1 MLKINDLK
9 IFADDARI
17 LSVPELHI
25 PSRTSGLL
33 TGGNRSGRSL
43 LLRAIHGEYR
53 GIDGDIMI
61 KDESIRSRKVK
72 RKTILIQP
80 EIHLLDRKSV
90 RDNLRIPLP
99 KLTARQSERVDQ
111 LSRIVGIEMLLDV
124 PAGRLSYSEKI
135 MVEMVRAVVQLPFA
149 ILIDDIDV
157 YFDTEQYLKVMQML
171 RVAVD
176 GGTAILATA
185 KSKLDEFDRYF
196 LIEQGIL
203 REEKA

>member
-9 IFADDARI
+9 IFADDRQI
-17 LSVPELHI
+17 LSVPELHL

-53 GIDGDIMI
+53 SIDGEILV

-80 EIHLLDRKSV
+80 EIHLLEKKSV
-90 RDNLRIPLP
+90 RDNLCIPLP
-99 KLTARQSERVDQ
+99 KLTPRQNERVEQ
-111 LSRIVGIEMLLDV
+111 LSQIVGIDGLLDTPV
-124 PAGRLSYSEKI
+124 GRLSYSEKI
-135 MVEMVRAVVQLPFA
+135 MFEMIRAVVQLPFA
-149 ILIDDIDV
+149 ILIDDLDV
-157 YFDTEQYLKVMQML
+157 FFDKEQYGKVMQML

-196 LIEQGIL
+196 QIEQRIL
-203 REEKA
+203 REESA